1 MDEHDSSE
9 DDEVV
14 QVVEG
19 GADAPKAKK
28 QYVMSAE
35 SRKTMLLANRRG
47 SARRAM
53 QFAADRLHRV
63 LAEQRQFYAERFPDV
78 NGHLQTQAALSATT
92 LPPQAAAQP
101 PRDDSA
107 ANAVEEAY
115 KLVDERAASLRTAL
129 ELLRRAECTSNP
141 LPGIVPAVVAFAVS
155 APGTTWAFDS
165 FQSQG
170 TPLPR
175 VVKVLESLFLA
186 AYSNPT
192 HLENKPKKRCR
203 PGAGKAKST
212 SKKADHGTRD
222 ICTGAATTTSTT
234 TCSARRTGTQD
245 H

>member
-1 MDEHDSSE
+1 MDEDSSGEEE
-9 DDEVV
+9 DVK
-14 QVVEG
+14 G
-19 GADAPKAKK
+19 GAAVPQVKV
-28 QYVMSAE
+28 QYVQSEE
-35 SRKTMLLANRRG
+35 SRKSMLLASRRG
-47 SARRAM
+47 SARRAL
-53 QFAADRLHRV
+53 QLAANRLHGL
-63 LAEQRQFYAERFPDV
+63 LAEQRLFYEERFPDD
-78 NGHLQTQAALSATT
+78 NGLRQAQAALSATT
-92 LPPQAAAQP
+92 LPPHAAAQP
-101 PRDDSA
+101 PRNDSA
-107 ANAVEEAY
+107 TDAVEEAY
-115 KLVDERAASLRTAL
+115 KLVDERAASLRAAL
-129 ELLRRAECTSNP
+129 ELLRRAECASNP
-141 LPGIVPAVVAFAVS
+141 LTGIVPAVVAFAVS
-155 APGTTWAFDS
+155 APGTTWALDS

-212 SKKADHGTRD
+212 SKKADHGRRD